1 MKFRIVIHLH
11 NYELIVY
18 DNVEYI
24 RCSNKRYLTIST
36 VNSEVK
42 FSPDEYSWFELAG
55 IIE

>member
-11 NYELIVY
+11 NYETIVY

-24 RCSNKRYLTIST
+24 RCSERRYLTIST
-36 VNSEVK
+36 IDSECK
-42 FSPDEYSWFELAG
+42 FSPEEYSWFELAG